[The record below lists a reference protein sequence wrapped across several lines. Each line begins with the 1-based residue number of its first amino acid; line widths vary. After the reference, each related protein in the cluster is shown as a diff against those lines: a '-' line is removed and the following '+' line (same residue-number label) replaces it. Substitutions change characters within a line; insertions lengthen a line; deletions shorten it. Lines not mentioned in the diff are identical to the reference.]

1 MCENNPTESVI
12 KTLTKL
18 QLEKTVRLVQQTT
31 TLGPALGKVAPHTEI
46 ELQSIMNA
54 SMRASNAHGKAIYA
68 LSRVSTFMW

>member
-18 QLEKTVRLVQQTT
+18 QLEKTVGLVQQTT
-31 TLGPALGKVAPHTEI
+31 TLGPALRKVAPHTEI

-54 SMRASNAHGKAIYA
+54 SMRASNARGKAIYA
-68 LSRVSTFMW
+68 LSHV